1 MLRPA
6 LALALALST
15 SCERSPPP
23 PAPPAPVP
31 VVEPSPPPPPPPAP
45 GPAPAAGIVRE
56 AAALE
61 PGEVTTPMSPEGVT
75 TIDPSSTFRVV
86 LSGRSLDA
94 RLALLD
100 REEAAVPAVA
110 LAEVGETTVLT
121 LSPAS
126 PLSPGS
132 RYRLRLDG
140 AVTSDLHLG
149 EGSYT
154 PAVYSLKVAG
164 EPPPPRPA
172 RKHRHRQGRA
182 QPSAAAASRSISVR
196 MARSAARKS

>member
-6 LALALALST
+6 LALALVLST
-15 SCERSPPP
+15 SCERAPLPVP
-23 PAPPAPVP
+23 PAPAQL
-31 VVEPSPPPPPPPAP
+31 VEPERAAPPPPAP
-45 GPAPAAGIVRE
+45 GPVPAAGIVRE
-56 AAALE
+56 AAALQ
-61 PGEVTTPMSPEGVT
+61 PGEVTTPMDLEGET
-75 TIDPSSTFRVV
+75 TVDPSSTFRVV

-94 RLALLD
+94 RLALFD
-100 REEAAVPAVA
+100 REEAAVPAAA

-149 EGSYT
+149 DRSYT
-154 PAVYSLKVAG
+154 PAIYPLKVAG

-172 RKHRHRQGRA
+172 RKHRHGQGRA
-182 QPSAAAASRSISVR
+182 HPSAAAASRSISPR
-196 MARSAARKS
+196 MARSAAKKS